1 MSCCHDHRD
10 HKCHAPSNQPTTQKL
25 SPPSPALL
33 SRASNI
39 NIAVHSYPRHQ
50 GSDTICCF
58 LRRPLVSAAAAAP
71 KGPLVSAAAA
81 AAPKGPLVSAAA
93 AAPKGPLVSAAAAAP
108 KAGQTSYSS
117 TAADQ
122 MQWCRPST
130 TKRYKLGSQCLT
142 AGKCK
147 PSRKPE
153 AAVVTAAVGRGLAL
167 FPAQNDTPPWQRPD
181 YRRDSTQQQSTR

>member
-58 LRRPLVSAAAAAP
+58 LRR
-71 KGPLVSAAAA
+71 
-81 AAPKGPLVSAAA
+81 PLVSAAA